1 MCICLRPEFD
11 CPEVTLCG
19 WQDIKIQLLL
29 LLLVSDVGADVR
41 KSESHGFCGWSVRVW
56 ACVCLTKTD
65 GLNCF
70 SLHPRLW
77 HFLCPSLRDT
87 RNPSFVF
94 LIPYPSLFSS
104 CTTSP
109 GKITTH
115 KCTEVLAC
123 LDFKSFK
130 CIWVQMSSSWAGL
143 TQRLGVRLVSRGT
156 SVRNR
161 FGSPFSSK
169 VVVCG
174 HCLVTLS
181 SQLMKH

>member
-1 MCICLRPEFD
+1 MWGLKCEKERKPWVLR
-11 CPEVTLCG
+11 LKR
-19 WQDIKIQLLL
+19 W
-29 LLLVSDVGADVR
+29 
-41 KSESHGFCGWSVRVW
+41 VW

-115 KCTEVLAC
+115 KCTEELAC

-130 CIWVQMSSSWAGL
+130 CIWVQMSSLWAYIL
-143 TQRLGVRLVSRGT
+143 AWRSRIRLVSRGT
-156 SVRNR
+156 SVGNL

-169 VVVCG
+169 AVVCG
-174 HCLVTLS
+174 HCFVTFSFTINETLKWLS
-181 SQLMKH
+181 SLPVLTQESF